1 LSTALT
7 MLAKGGVCVTLGV
20 SAGAEVT
27 FDVARFFS
35 TGRAT
40 LYGFIL
46 FEEFGHEPATA
57 SLAHLAA
64 LVAAG
69 NLTPRISVE
78 APWTQIADVARQ
90 LFNRSFP
97 GKAVLHVA
105 S

>member
-1 LSTALT
+1 MSTALT